1 MPGVQWVDVEA
12 PMGRVSGDKS
22 RFNKKRRQKLAR
34 RVEMR
39 ALAKTIAA
47 DAAKK
52 PAAPGTQPPRT

>member
-1 MPGVQWVDVEA
+1 
-12 PMGRVSGDKS
+12 MGRVSGDKS